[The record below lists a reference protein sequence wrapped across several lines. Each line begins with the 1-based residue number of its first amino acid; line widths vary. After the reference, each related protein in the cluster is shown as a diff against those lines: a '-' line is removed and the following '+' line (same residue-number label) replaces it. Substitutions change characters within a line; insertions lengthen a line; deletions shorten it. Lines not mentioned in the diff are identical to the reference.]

1 MLNMLNSERRS
12 IASGSAPAFWTA
24 IDQDLFAAFRQWP
37 LWTMLG
43 WNDIRLKYRR
53 STIGPFWITLSM
65 AMFILILG
73 IVYSRIFHIAVTDYL
88 PFLTVGYV
96 TWGFVSQTTTDSCG
110 AFLEGERII
119 KQIRLPY
126 AVYVLRVVYRNFII
140 FLHNVVV
147 FVPVAIIFSVNPGFH
162 GLMAIPGLV
171 LLYLN
176 LCWVALCL
184 SILNS
189 RFRDLQSI
197 VGTFVQVMLFVTP
210 IMWPLRTL
218 GDATYLAEIN
228 PLYHLIDIV
237 RAPLLGQSPETSSWL
252 VAIALMFPGSAVSMW
267 LLHRASRRLVFWI

>member
-1 MLNMLNSERRS
+1 MLNSERPS
-12 IASGSAPAFWTA
+12 ITSGSAPTWWSTL
-24 IDQDLFAAFRQWP
+24 DQDLFAAFRQWL

-43 WNDIRLKYRR
+43 WNDIRQKYRR
-53 STIGPFWITLSM
+53 STIGPFWISISM
-65 AMFILILG
+65 AIFILFLG
-73 IVYSRIFHIAVTDYL
+73 VVYSRIFSIAVSDYL
-88 PFLTVGYV
+88 PFLTVGYI
-96 TWGFVSQTTTDSCG
+96 TWGFISQTTTDSCG

-140 FLHNVVV
+140 FLHNAVV
-147 FVPVAIIFSVNPGFH
+147 FVPVAVIFSVNPGLH
-162 GLMAIPGLV
+162 GLMAIPGLL
-171 LLYLN
+171 LLYVN

-210 IMWPLRTL
+210 IMWPLSTL
-218 GDATYLAEIN
+218 REATYIAEIN

-237 RAPLLGQSPETSSWL
+237 RSPLLGQSPETSSWL
-252 VAIALMFPGSAVSMW
+252 VAVALMFPGSAVSMW
-267 LLHRASRRLVFWI
+267 LLRRASRRLVFWI